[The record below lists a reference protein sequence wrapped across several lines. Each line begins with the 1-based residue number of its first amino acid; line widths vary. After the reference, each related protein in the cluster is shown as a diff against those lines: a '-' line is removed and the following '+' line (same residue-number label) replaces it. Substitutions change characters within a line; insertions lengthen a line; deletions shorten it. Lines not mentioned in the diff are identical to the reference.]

1 MCSQVLEC
9 SWAGLVEKVESAQ
22 DLDEVIE
29 AHEKFLDKIM
39 RQCLLDA
46 ASQPILTRLRAIYD
60 LIIMFQQK
68 QAAMFTAGLCE
79 VDRRRDL
86 EEMRDLRVQQV
97 Q

>member
-1 MCSQVLEC
+1 MAQVGGAE
-9 SWAGLVEKVESAQ
+9 

-29 AHEKFLDKIM
+29 AHQQFLEKIM

-68 QAAMFTAGLCE
+68 QAAMFAEGLSE
-79 VDRRRDL
+79 MERRSKLEEERDL
-86 EEMRDLRVQQV
+86 KADQV
-97 Q
+97 RF